1 MKALGAEHELNFW
14 LRHVRIGVSVS
25 QMTLTVCLAYAVFFA
40 EPQRRP
46 LLIGLIV
53 FAFAITFGVGFM
65 PLRRMLA
72 GRWAILFFTV
82 WSALLTI
89 LIIVGSV
96 VDGGGDTPLAFLYF
110 LPVVYG
116 AIAYPPAGV
125 WALGVLVVSS
135 AVVTHTLGGG
145 RPGSALML
153 GGTLTAVTTM
163 CAVTAQN
170 HWRTHRSQAELA
182 QRLQHLARHDGLT
195 GCLNHG
201 AFHEVLEA
209 EGERALRYG
218 RPLGLLVVD
227 LDGFKDINDSHG
239 HPCGDA
245 VLAEV
250 GRVLRETTRD
260 SDRVGRIGGDEFG
273 VLLPET
279 GVEEAALLAERART
293 AIGELT
299 EPVTISVSIGVSAMP
314 ESRDAAALLAA
325 ADEAVYRAKRSGRD
339 FVSVSGEQPPEPG
352 LTDGPLGARIRELM
366 HSDLLVA
373 LFQPVVS
380 LVDGSVL
387 GYEALSR
394 ISGSSLGPSQWLDLA
409 EQVGMRE
416 ELEAAMWRTALSAG
430 SPPEGTILFL
440 NASPG
445 ALLSGALG
453 DQRDDLPPGTAIE
466 VSEHYPIGDY
476 ALLTSDLANWVDA
489 GCRIAVDDMGAGNA
503 NLAHVLNLAPHYLK
517 LDRSLVVGL
526 DQHPS
531 RIALVE
537 ALITFASRIGSRIIA
552 EGIET
557 EAEALALWQAGVRFG
572 QGHLF
577 GYPAPPWARVDWRP
591 PLIDPAAREA
601 TV

>member
-1 MKALGAEHELNFW
+1 MKALGAEHELTFW
-14 LRHVRIGVSVS
+14 LRHVRIGVSIS
-25 QMTLTVCLAYAVFFA
+25 QLTLVVCLAYTVLFA
-40 EPQRRP
+40 APPRRP
-46 LLIGLIV
+46 FMVGLIV
-53 FAFAITFGVGFM
+53 FAFAVTLGVGFL

-72 GRWAILFFTV
+72 GRWAILFFTA
-82 WSALLTI
+82 WSALLTL
-89 LIIVGSV
+89 LIVAGSIA
-96 VDGGGDTPLAFLYF
+96 DGGGDTPLAFLFF

-125 WALGVLVVSS
+125 WTLGVLVIST
-135 AVVTHTLGGG
+135 AVVTHALGGG
-145 RPGSALML
+145 EPGTALLL

-170 HWRTHRSQAELA
+170 HWRTHRSQAALA

-201 AFHEVLEA
+201 AFHDLLQA
-209 EGERALRYG
+209 ESERALRYG
-218 RPLGLLVVD
+218 RPLALLVVD
-227 LDGFKDINDSHG
+227 LDGFKDTNDTHG

-250 GRVLRETTRD
+250 GRVLRETTRE

-279 GVEEAALLAERART
+279 GLDEAALLAERAR
-293 AIGELT
+293 AAVGELAH
-299 EPVTISVSIGVSAMP
+299 PVPISASIGVSAMP

-339 FVSVSGEQPPEPG
+339 FVSVSGTPSPDPAVAG
-352 LTDGPLGARIRELM
+352 GPLGVRIRGLM
-366 HSDLLVA
+366 TTGVLVTV
-373 LFQPVVS
+373 FQPVVS

-394 ISGSSLGPSQWLDLA
+394 ISGSSLGPAQWLDLA

-416 ELEAAMWRTALSAG
+416 ALEAAMWRTALAAG
-430 SPPEGTILFL
+430 HPPEGTILFL

-445 ALLSGALG
+445 ALLSGSLSAC
-453 DQRDDLPPGTAIE
+453 RDDLPPGTAIE
-466 VSEHYPIGDY
+466 VSEHHAIGDY
-476 ALLTSDLANWVDA
+476 AVLTRDLAGWVDA

-517 LDRSLVVGL
+517 LDRSLVMGL

-537 ALITFASRIGSRIIA
+537 SLITFASRIGSRIIA

-577 GYPAPPWARVDWRP
+577 GHPAPPWSRVDWRP
-591 PLIDPAAREA
+591 PLIDPLARQA

>member
-14 LRHVRIGVSVS
+14 LRHVRVGVSVS

-40 EPQRRP
+40 EPPRRP
-46 LLIGLIV
+46 LLVGLIV
-53 FAFAITFGVGFM
+53 FAFAVTFGVGFL

-89 LIIVGSV
+89 LIIAGSV
-96 VDGGGDTPLAFLYF
+96 GDGGGDTPLAFLYF

-182 QRLQHLARHDGLT
+182 QRLQHLAHHDGLT

-227 LDGFKDINDSHG
+227 LDGFKDINDTHG

-279 GVEEAALLAERART
+279 GIEEATLLAERARA

-314 ESRDAAALLAA
+314 ESRDAASLLAA
-325 ADEAVYRAKRSGRD
+325 ADEEVYRAKRSGRD
-339 FVSVSGEQPPEPG
+339 FVSVAGGQPPEPG

-366 HSDLLVA
+366 NSDLLVT

-380 LVDGSVL
+380 LVDGSIL

-416 ELEAAMWRTALSAG
+416 ELEAAMWRTALAAG
-430 SPPEGTILFL
+430 NPPDGTILFL

-445 ALLSGALG
+445 ALLSGALT
-453 DQRDDLPPGTAIE
+453 DQRDGLPPGTAIE

-476 ALLTSDLANWVDA
+476 ALLTSDLAVWVEA

-557 EAEALALWQAGVRFG
+557 DAEALALWQAGVRFG

>member
-14 LRHVRIGVSVS
+14 LRHVRIGVSIS
-25 QMTLTVCLAYAVFFA
+25 QLTLTVCLVYTVLFA
-40 EPQRRP
+40 QPQRRP
-46 LLIGLIV
+46 LMIGLILFT
-53 FAFAITFGVGFM
+53 FAVTLGVGLL

-72 GRWAILFFTV
+72 GRWAIVFFTL
-82 WSALLTI
+82 WSALLTM
-89 LIIVGSV
+89 LIIAGSV
-96 VDGGGDTPLAFLYF
+96 ADGGGDTPLAFLYF

-116 AIAYPPAGV
+116 AIAYPPTGV
-125 WALGVLVVSS
+125 WSLGVLGISA
-135 AVVTHTLGGG
+135 AVVTHALGGG
-145 RPGSALML
+145 RPGAALLL
-153 GGTLTAVTTM
+153 GGTLTAVTIM

-170 HWRTHRSQAELA
+170 HWRTHRSQAALA
-182 QRLQHLARHDGLT
+182 LRLQHLARHDGLT
-195 GCLNHG
+195 GCLNHA
-201 AFHEVLEA
+201 AFHEALDAEA
-209 EGERALRYG
+209 ERAGRYG
-218 RPLGLLVVD
+218 RPLALLIVD
-227 LDGFKDINDSHG
+227 LDGFKDINDTHG

-250 GRVLRETTRD
+250 GRVLRDSTRE
-260 SDRVGRIGGDEFG
+260 SDQVGRIGGDEFG
-273 VLLPET
+273 MLLPET
-279 GVEEAALLAERART
+279 GLEEATLIAERTRAS
-293 AIGELT
+293 IGELVQ
-299 EPVTISVSIGVSAMP
+299 PVRITASVGVSAMP
-314 ESRDAAALLAA
+314 ESRDAAALVAN
-325 ADEAVYRAKRSGRD
+325 ADAAVYQAKRSGRD
-339 FVSVSGEQPPEPG
+339 FVSVSGDRTPDPG
-352 LTDGPLGARIRELM
+352 LDGPLRGRIRALM
-366 HSDLLVA
+366 DDGVLVT

-394 ISGSSLGPSQWLDLA
+394 VSGSSLGPSQWLDLA

-416 ELEAAMWRTALSAG
+416 ELEAAMWRTALAAG
-430 SPPEGTILFL
+430 TPPDGAVLFL

-445 ALLSGALG
+445 ALLSGALSSC
-453 DQRDDLPPGTAIE
+453 REDLPAGTAIE

-476 ALLTSDLANWVDA
+476 ALLTRDLAEWVDA

-526 DQHPS
+526 DEHPS

-537 ALITFASRIGSRIIA
+537 SLITFASRIGSRIIA

-557 EAEALALWQAGVRFG
+557 DAEALALWQAGVRFG

-591 PLIDPAAREA
+591 PLIDPARQA